1 MEKLDKLKKRLQM
14 FLVMIFLLPC
24 IFIYGCSC
32 SPDNTDDDSTNKDI
46 ICTVH
51 FYTGIAAEFNIPSQE
66 VQYGKTVTK
75 PRMDSRY
82 IKGNTIYQFIGWY
95 TDQTRSDESVWL
107 FDNKVYSDMTL
118 YAHWEI
124 VE

>member
-1 MEKLDKLKKRLQM
+1 MEKLNKLKKRLQI
-14 FLVMIFLLPC
+14 FLVLIFLLSGM
-24 IFIYGCSC
+24 FIYGCT
-32 SPDNTDDDSTNKDI
+32 PDNNNDDSTNKDL

-124 VE
+124 LE